1 MRYIAAVLLLVAT
14 LSAQN
19 APSMNKGLHL
29 DIPAIS
35 RKANGAIVSIVMSD
49 KDGHPI
55 AQGSGFL
62 VSKDGR
68 VVTNYHVI
76 KNGTSALA
84 KLPNGSFFV
93 VDGVL
98 ASDKD
103 RDVAI
108 IKARGNDF
116 RTLTLGDSSRLQVGE
131 EVVAIGNPLSL
142 ESTVSNGIVSGIRS
156 DEGLRLLQ
164 ITTPISHGSSGGPL
178 FNMFGQVVGI
188 TSAALVG
195 GENLNFAIPIN
206 DVKSLLVTSTSKGF
220 LAFPNEPEETIA
232 AHEKSAQPD
241 DVGPSLAETEQW
253 MNKFTIAYAR
263 LKGSATVLSFDHCEV
278 AEHDFLGENLENL
291 KEIKGTSYKLSDID
305 PTLISVSLNSVEF
318 ATTNVQR
325 SINHSDI
332 FYSAKWFVIFDNSEH
347 ANQFVGGFKHAV
359 ELCGGKKSTSSVS
372 PNVTQADGENLCR
385 QAAYGAAERFSKF
398 PFLHDGATDWDSD
411 YHYMPTDNANA
422 KCFIWFRTTHRE
434 TFSAPGTIPK
444 QGLRFEDSG
453 NLLQINSGS
462 TGEAPEA
469 PEILRFQSIVVDK
482 GTDTEVSRVF
492 YCEVDDRSVHENGR
506 KTECQTWEQ
515 LRNLVDYTFGIKYT
529 GRRR

>member
-1 MRYIAAVLLLVAT
+1 MRYIAVVSLLVAT
-14 LSAQN
+14 MSAQN
-19 APSMNKGLHL
+19 APSTNKGLHL

-35 RKANGAIVSIVMSD
+35 RKANGSVVSIVMSD

-76 KNGTSALA
+76 KNGTSALV

-98 ASDKD
+98 ASDKNH
-103 RDVAI
+103 DVAI
-108 IKARGNDF
+108 IKAQGNDF
-116 RTLTLGDSSRLQVGE
+116 RTLTLGDSDRLQVGE

-142 ESTVSNGIVSGIRS
+142 ESTVSNGIVSGFRS
-156 DEGLRLLQ
+156 DDARRLLQ
-164 ITTPISHGSSGGPL
+164 ITAPISHGSSGGPL

-206 DVKSLLVTSTSKGF
+206 DVKSLLVTSTSKGP

-232 AHEKSAQPD
+232 AHERPAQPD

-278 AEHDFLGENLENL
+278 AEHDFIGENLENL
-291 KEIKGTSYKLSDID
+291 NEIKGVSYTLSDID
-305 PTLISVSLNSVEF
+305 PTQISAKTNSVHF
-318 ATTNVQR
+318 ANTNAKR

-332 FYSAKWFVIFDNSEH
+332 FDSANWFVIFDNSEH
-347 ANQFVGGFKHAV
+347 ANQFVGSFKHAV
-359 ELCGGKKSTSSVS
+359 ELCGGNKSTSGVAQNA
-372 PNVTQADGENLCR
+372 PQADGETLCR
-385 QAAYGAAERFSKF
+385 QAAYGAVERFSKL
-398 PFLHDGATDWDSD
+398 PFLHDGATQWDYD
-411 YHYMPTDNANA
+411 YHYAPTANANA
-422 KCFIWFRTTHRE
+422 KCFIWFRSAHRE
-434 TFSAPGTIPK
+434 RFTAPGAIPK

-453 NLLQINSGS
+453 YSLDINSGS
-462 TGEAPEA
+462 IGEAHES
-469 PEILRFQSIVVDK
+469 PEILSFESVVIDR

-492 YCEVDDRSVHENGR
+492 NCEVDDRSVHENGS
-506 KTECQTWEQ
+506 KSECQTWEQ
-515 LRNLVDYTFGIKYT
+515 LRNLADYEFGIKYT
-529 GRRR
+529 GRLR